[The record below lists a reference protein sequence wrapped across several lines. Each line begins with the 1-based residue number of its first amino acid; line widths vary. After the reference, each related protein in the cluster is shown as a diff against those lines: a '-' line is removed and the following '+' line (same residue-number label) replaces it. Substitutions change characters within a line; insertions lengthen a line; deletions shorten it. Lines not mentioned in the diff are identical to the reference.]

1 MSRERERERA
11 INTEIERVVYGT
23 RGLRLLVLPA
33 SKFTGESPNRVWYYE
48 GSSLSVVGK
57 GLPYTDTLPIV
68 IESDS

>member
-33 SKFTGESPNRVWYYE
+33 SKFTGESPNRVWYSR
-48 GSSLSVVGK
+48 G
-57 GLPYTDTLPIV
+57 
-68 IESDS
+68 IEFIGGR